1 MLFMISN
8 ILYLSDL
15 FLYIVI
21 LYFSYHI
28 FYYILS
34 ISLFRFEQF
43 FHVNAPMNVI
53 LNAVSC
59 KIYIIILSS
68 YTNSVPKASLGG
80 KALYEVFAYFYGYYI
95 LKKLNIKML

>member
-1 MLFMISN
+1 
-8 ILYLSDL
+8 
-15 FLYIVI
+15 
-21 LYFSYHI
+21 
-28 FYYILS
+28 
-34 ISLFRFEQF
+34 
-43 FHVNAPMNVI
+43 MNVI